1 MDDDGTLDD
10 TVLMNRLHDMF
21 STHDA
26 PPPAVIGLAQGL
38 YRLRHLDAE
47 LASLT
52 GDSAVDGLEV
62 AVRRSGDPAGD
73 VRLLTFES
81 AELAIEIEVSGSG
94 RTRRV
99 VGQLVPG
106 GPATL
111 EARQPSAPRPRHAE
125 ADERGRFEFDA
136 LAPEPMSLTWRRKG
150 SRAVTTEW
158 TGLA

>member
-1 MDDDGTLDD
+1 MDDDN
-10 TVLMNRLHDMF
+10 VLMNRLHDMF
-21 STHDA
+21 TAHDS
-26 PPPAVIGLAQGL
+26 PPPTVVDLAQRM
-38 YRLRHLDAE
+38 YSLRHLDAE

-62 AVRRSGDPAGD
+62 AVRGGD

-81 AELAIEIEVSGSG
+81 AELAIEIEVSGTG

-99 VGQLVPG
+99 VGQLVPA

-111 EARQPSAPRPRHAE
+111 EARQPSAPQPRHAE

-136 LAPEPMSLTWRRKG
+136 LAPEPLSLTWRRKG

>member
-1 MDDDGTLDD
+1 MDDN
-10 TVLMNRLHDMF
+10 VLMNRLRDMF
-21 STHDA
+21 TAHDA
-26 PPPAVIGLAQGL
+26 APAPVVELAQRL

-47 LASLT
+47 LATLT
-52 GDSAVDGLEV
+52 GDSAVDGLEM
-62 AVRRSGDPAGD
+62 AVRGSGSSGGD

-81 AELAIEIEVSGSG
+81 AELAIEIEVSGTG

-111 EARQPSAPRPRHAE
+111 EARQPSAPQPRHAE

-136 LAPEPMSLTWRRKG
+136 LAPEPLTLTWRRPG

>member
-1 MDDDGTLDD
+1 MDDESTVDD

-21 STHDA
+21 SAHDA
-26 PPPAVIGLAQGL
+26 PPQNVIGLAQGL
-38 YRLRHLDAE
+38 FGLRSLDAE
-47 LASLT
+47 LAALT
-52 GDSAVDGLEV
+52 GDSAVDGLAV
-62 AVRRSGDPAGD
+62 AVRGSD

-81 AELAIEIEVSGSG
+81 AELAIEIEVSGTG

-111 EARQPSAPRPRHAE
+111 EARQPSAPRPLHAE
-125 ADERGRFEFDA
+125 ADERGRFEFGA
-136 LAPEPMSLTWRRKG
+136 LAPEPLSLTWRRPG

-158 TGLA
+158 IGLA

>member
-1 MDDDGTLDD
+1 MDDERTVDD

-21 STHDA
+21 AVHDA
-26 PPPAVIGLAQGL
+26 PPPTVVGLAQGL
-38 YRLRHLDAE
+38 FGLRHLDAE
-47 LASLT
+47 LAALT
-52 GDSAVDGLEV
+52 GDSAVDGLEI
-62 AVRRSGDPAGD
+62 AVRGSD

-81 AELAIEIEVSGSG
+81 AELAIEIEVSGTG

-125 ADERGRFEFDA
+125 ADARGRFEFDD
-136 LAPEPMSLTWRRKG
+136 LIPEPLSLTWRRPG
-150 SRAVTTEW
+150 SRAVT
-158 TGLA
+158 